1 MSELIEK
8 VKEVLKINSASSFQS
23 QDHQGNLDV
32 ALFLKSWV
40 SDRLEVK
47 IFESNRHPKDVTFV
61 CWPKSQAFPEK
72 GGLALHTHLDT
83 VQAGKLDRWTE
94 AGPFEAKEKNDWIY
108 ALGAADVK
116 SDAICKLSA
125 LLEFSEQKDFK
136 HTPFFIG
143 SFAEEIGMEG
153 ARWIYDNKLIH
164 PSYAL
169 VGEPSDGKICFANK
183 GLYILEAQL
192 DFIPTET
199 AKTESQIHYEGVSGH
214 SSSPHRAQNALEMAL
229 DDLEYQLEKQT
240 PISNFEGSVA
250 SNVIPGH
257 FSFLSKPDLIPT
269 DTLKALVKMRKSHRL
284 FQKEIASLLQNPIFE
299 PAGASSAWTILKRHK
314 NQIQIEIEGR
324 FLPQQ
329 DPESLSLFL
338 RERHPELRLKRSSPA
353 CEESREGEFV
363 EKLLKAS
370 EDKNPWITKSG
381 SNEAYFYQKLGAK
394 VFVHGPGESYGN
406 IHKPNE
412 KIHRKSIEKAFRF
425 YQNLIKITC

>member
-1 MSELIEK
+1 VNELIDK
-8 VKEVLKINSASSFQS
+8 VKEILKINSASSFQIE
-23 QDHQGNLDV
+23 DHQGNLDV

-47 IFESNRHPKDVTFV
+47 IFESNHHAKDVTIV

-83 VQAGKLDRWTE
+83 VQAGNRERWTE
-94 AGPFEAKEKNDWIY
+94 GGPFEAKEKNEWIY
-108 ALGAADVK
+108 GLGAADVK

-125 LLEFSEQKDFK
+125 LLEFSEKKDFI

-153 ARWIYDNKLIH
+153 ARWIGEQKLIQ
-164 PSYAL
+164 PDYAL

-183 GLYILEAQL
+183 GLYILEAHL
-192 DFIPTET
+192 DFTPQET
-199 AKTESQIHYEGVSGH
+199 SKIEGEIHYEGISGH
-214 SSSPHRAQNALEMAL
+214 SSSPHRAKNALEMAL
-229 DDLEYQLEKQT
+229 DDLEYQIEKQT
-240 PISNFEGSVA
+240 PIGSFEGSVA
-250 SNVIPGH
+250 PNVIPGH
-257 FSFLSKPDLIPT
+257 FSLFSKPDRIPPE
-269 DTLKALVKMRKSHRL
+269 TLKILSDWRKSHRL
-284 FQKEIASLLQNPIFE
+284 FQKECASLLQNPIFD
-299 PAGASSAWTILKRHK
+299 PPGASSSWTVLRRKE

-324 FLPQQ
+324 FLPTQ
-329 DPESLSLFL
+329 DPEQISHGL
-338 RERHPELRLKRSSPA
+338 RRRHPELRLKRSSPS
-353 CEESREGEFV
+353 CEESREGDFV

-381 SNEAYFYQKLGAK
+381 SNEAYFYQKLGAQ

-412 KIHRKSIEKAFRF
+412 KIHRKSLEKAFRF